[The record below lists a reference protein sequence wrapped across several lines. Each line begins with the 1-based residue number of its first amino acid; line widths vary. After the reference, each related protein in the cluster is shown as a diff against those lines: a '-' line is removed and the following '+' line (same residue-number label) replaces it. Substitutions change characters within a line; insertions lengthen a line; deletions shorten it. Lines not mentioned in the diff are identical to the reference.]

1 MFNKIK
7 YPLGIGMLNF
17 FQNNKL
23 PEKKLQPVHIIG
35 NGWASYHFVQSLDK
49 SKYYPI

>member
-23 PEKKLQPVHIIG
+23 PQQKLQP
-35 NGWASYHFVQSLDK
+35 SLVSQILACLLTK
-49 SKYYPI
+49 

>member
-23 PEKKLQPVHIIG
+23 SQQKLQPNLV
-35 NGWASYHFVQSLDK
+35 SEMLVCLLTK
-49 SKYYPI
+49 